1 MCFVFDER
9 KRAREVGVSPL
20 RGGRRRVWDRWPYR
34 TLPPAFLIGK
44 TQMEAGQRH
53 LYLVIGGFAP
63 LMGFMMGGVF

>member
-9 KRAREVGVSPL
+9 KTASEVGVSPL
-20 RGGRRRVWDRWPYR
+20 RGREKEESGDRWPYR

-53 LYLVIGGFAP
+53 LYLVMGGFAP
-63 LMGFMMGGVF
+63 LM